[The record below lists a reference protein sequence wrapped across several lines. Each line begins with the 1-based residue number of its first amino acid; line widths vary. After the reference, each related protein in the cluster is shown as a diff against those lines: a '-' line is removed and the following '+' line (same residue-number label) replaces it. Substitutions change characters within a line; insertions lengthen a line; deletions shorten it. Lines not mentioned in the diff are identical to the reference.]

1 MRKDLVEQF
10 SEEQMAGVDS
20 LIEIYRNVPGSLL
33 VVLEKAQDITLY
45 LPVDLQRYIAAGMG
59 IPPSKVSGVVT
70 FYSYFST
77 VPRGRKV
84 IKVCSGTACYVKR
97 SGEVMERL
105 KRKIGIEAG
114 EVSADGEYSIEEVR
128 CLGACGLAPVVIV
141 GEETFGLIDPEH
153 AEEIIGNNGQRG
165 ERS

>member
-1 MRKDLVEQF
+1 MRSELVRQF
-10 SEEQMAGVDS
+10 SEEQIAKVDNV
-20 LIEIYRNVPGSLL
+20 IETYRNISGALL
-33 VVLEKAQDITLY
+33 IALERAQDITLY
-45 LPVDLQRYIAAGMG
+45 LPVNLQRYIARKMG
-59 IPPSKVSGVVT
+59 VPPSKVSGVVT

-97 SGEVMERL
+97 SGEIMDRL
-105 KRKIGIEAG
+105 KQKVGVREG
-114 EVSADGEYSIEEVR
+114 EVTADGEYSIEEVR
-128 CLGACGLAPVVIV
+128 CMGACGLAPVVVV

-153 AEEIIGNNGQRG
+153 VDEII